1 MDPDDDIQSN
11 KNDNGNNANN
21 AESRIKRINHS
32 EEIDAKYGFVRH
44 RTTNEK
50 IGWLINFQSVKNLIF
65 FKLNLI
71 YNILPS
77 FFLKDRVH

>member
-11 KNDNGNNANN
+11 NNNNNTGNNA
-21 AESRIKRINHS
+21 ETRIKRINHS

-50 IGWLINFQSVKNLIF
+50 IGWLINFQSV
-65 FKLNLI
+65 
-71 YNILPS
+71 
-77 FFLKDRVH
+77 